1 MILNLVYQVGRMF
14 QSHPHGQSFAFDVQ
28 MPCVQAAVHIAG
40 RVTRGQDDRL
50 APQFLLLTAY
60 GIHGKQ
66 SLHLSVPHEQVGHAC
81 LEVHLAAASQD
92 GQAHVLD
99 DAGQPVGADVRMCVG
114 QNVLLGPMLH
124 EDAQDAVGISAL
136 LTACEELAVA
146 VGTRSALAKGVVAL
160 GIHAL
165 FHTYARHILLPF
177 PHVLA
182 SLDDHRVQSQFDE
195 AQRRKES
202 ARAGTHHQHAP
213 GLAHVVVFD
222 GGEECL
228 LGLLVKVCTHGQ
240 IDIHG
245 ALPRVDAPPQ
255 HPYGLWF
262 DAPVALQ
269 KSDDALLVIGILGQY
284 SQIEFLCHNVE
295 MRCKVISFPPFGQ
308 IPVLLCWLQG
318 RFSGAEAG
326 ESGAS
331 GGLAES
337 GFPRR
342 GAGCAGGFAGLLA
355 ARQYFGPDEPV
366 RCVGHRSALRWLL
379 QRAA

>member
-1 MILNLVYQVGRMF
+1 
-14 QSHPHGQSFAFDVQ
+14 
-28 MPCVQAAVHIAG
+28 
-40 RVTRGQDDRL
+40 
-50 APQFLLLTAY
+50 
-60 GIHGKQ
+60 
-66 SLHLSVPHEQVGHAC
+66 
-81 LEVHLAAASQD
+81 
-92 GQAHVLD
+92 
-99 DAGQPVGADVRMCVG
+99 
-114 QNVLLGPMLH
+114 MLH

-295 MRCKVISFPPFGQ
+295 MRCKVISFPPFRQ
-308 IPVLLCWLQG
+308 IPVPLCW
-318 RFSGAEAG
+318 
-326 ESGAS
+326 
-331 GGLAES
+331 
-337 GFPRR
+337 P
-342 GAGCAGGFAGLLA
+342 C
-355 ARQYFGPDEPV
+355 
-366 RCVGHRSALRWLL
+366 
-379 QRAA
+379 